1 MMKKLIIIGLVVAVI
16 VAIGVYLYVF
26 HKPART
32 AASEEAAYSVTT
44 SSLLAEFE
52 ADENAANAKYLEKVI
67 KVSGIVSSVTEND
80 ASIIVYLAEPE
91 STSGVSC
98 NFLKTDLD
106 KSKIT
111 AGDKVFI
118 KGICAGYLM
127 DVMLNR
133 CALDMGAAK

>member
-1 MMKKLIIIGLVVAVI
+1 MKKLIIVGLVVAIV

-32 AASEEAAYSVTT
+32 AASEEATFSVTT
-44 SSLLAEFE
+44 SNLLSEFE

-67 KVSGIVSSVTEND
+67 KVSGVVSSVTEND
-80 ASIIVYLAEPE
+80 AAIIVYLAEPE

-98 NFLKTDLD
+98 SFLKSDLD
-106 KSKIT
+106 KSKI
-111 AGDKVFI
+111 AVGDKVFI

-133 CALDMGAAK
+133 CALGM